1 MANSIS
7 VKFPFQRTEEGG
19 VFEVNKTTNEAIRT
33 NLISLLTTKR
43 GHRVMRPNLYS
54 PLFDYIMEPWDDIS
68 DSELREALLAKI
80 SEFMANQ
87 VEVAKINLDIQDDG
101 NTLRVEIIYTVIQIG
116 STDGVEL
123 FVPLSQE
130 N

>member
-7 VKFPFQRTEEGG
+7 IKFPFQRTQEGG
-19 VFEVNKTTNEAIRT
+19 VFEVNKTTSEAIRT

-43 GHRVMRPNLYS
+43 GHRVMRPNLFS
-54 PLFDYIMEPWDDIS
+54 PLFDYIMEPWDEIS
-68 DSELREALLAKI
+68 ESELREALLSKI

-87 VEVAKINLDIQDDG
+87 VEVVKINLDIQDDG
-101 NTLRVEIIYTVIQIG
+101 STLRVEVIYTVLQIR
-116 STDGVEL
+116 STEGVEV
-123 FVPLSQE
+123 FVPLLQE

>member
-7 VKFPFQRTEEGG
+7 IKFPFQRTQDGG
-19 VFEVNKTTNEAIRT
+19 VFEVNKTTSEAIRT

-43 GHRVMRPNLYS
+43 GHRVMRPNLFS
-54 PLFDYIMEPWDDIS
+54 PLFDYIMEPWDEIS
-68 DSELREALLAKI
+68 ESELREALLSKI

-87 VEVAKINLDIQDDG
+87 VEVVKINLDIQDDG
-101 NTLRVEIIYTVIQIG
+101 STLRVEVIYTVLQIR
-116 STDGVEL
+116 STEGVEV
-123 FVPLSQE
+123 FVPLLQE